1 MITQN
6 SAEHDCT
13 NGDIGTL
20 RLPDKSSEVEFYI
33 ELADGRRPQWGRNE
47 TPIELI
53 HAYALTVH
61 KSQGSEYPIVILPA
75 YSCAPMLLTRN
86 MLYTALTR
94 ARTYVILVG
103 DADIVRRMV
112 ENDTET
118 TRYSGLTARIRE
130 AASDNR

>member
-1 MITQN
+1 
-6 SAEHDCT
+6 
-13 NGDIGTL
+13 
-20 RLPDKSSEVEFYI
+20 
-33 ELADGRRPQWGRNE
+33 
-47 TPIELI
+47 
-53 HAYALTVH
+53 
-61 KSQGSEYPIVILPA
+61 
-75 YSCAPMLLTRN
+75 MLLTRN